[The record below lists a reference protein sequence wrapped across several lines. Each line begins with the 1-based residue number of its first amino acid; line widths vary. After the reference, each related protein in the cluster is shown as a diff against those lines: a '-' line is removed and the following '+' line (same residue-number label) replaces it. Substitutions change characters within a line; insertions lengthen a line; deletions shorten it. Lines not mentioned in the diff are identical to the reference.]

1 MQLRN
6 HHLIVHGGRPAWP
19 PPAFGERYGR
29 GGSSFAQHQPGE
41 LAGLQY
47 FDEAPDLPPHL
58 SITVRHQGRMLTAEL
73 VLDDVALLPFLAVE
87 LLRFIARPLAEVG
100 SMDLDAPLE
109 AARQRILDRLKAG
122 ALPRTM
128 ATAARQAPRGA
139 PASVM
144 QMGEAQGRHCAGC
157 DQPILTRRRRTFY
170 GSPARPVVLDELCE
184 RIWEEALTGRR
195 RA

>member
-1 MQLRN
+1 MAASLRRK
-6 HHLIVHGGRPAWP
+6 VWP
-19 PPAFGERYGR
+19 WGC
-29 GGSSFAQHQPGE
+29 FAQHRPGE

-47 FDEAPDLPPHL
+47 VDEAPNLPPHL
-58 SITVRHQGRMLTAEL
+58 SITVRHQGRMQTGDL

-100 SMDLDAPLE
+100 SMDLDAALE

-122 ALPRTM
+122 APPRTM
-128 ATAARQAPRGA
+128 ATAARLAPGRA
-139 PASVM
+139 PASAM
-144 QMGEAQGRHCAGC
+144 QMGRRHCAGC

-195 RA
+195 RI